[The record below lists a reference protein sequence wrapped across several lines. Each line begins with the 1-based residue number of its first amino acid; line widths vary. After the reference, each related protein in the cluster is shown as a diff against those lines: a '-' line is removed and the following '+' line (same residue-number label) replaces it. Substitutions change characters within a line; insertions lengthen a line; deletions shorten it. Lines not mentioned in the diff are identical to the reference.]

1 MILTRVQKNSM
12 TTPSYPRNRVSG
24 TLGDLQTKPGLILL
38 LMAVFGLGI
47 YANALD
53 NGFHYDDEHHI
64 VYNPHIRGLKNI
76 PSFFIDPGTF
86 SSMVPETDPGMYRP
100 LLMVSHVLNYAVG
113 GLHPSGYHLVNLIF
127 HVGSSFL
134 VFLILR
140 ELLSG
145 RRVRSLSPDFAALA
159 AGLIFLAHPF
169 HSEGVDYI
177 SARSSVMS
185 AFFFFLSFW
194 CWVKYRSADL
204 HPHPGTRYYL
214 ASLSVFV
221 LALFT
226 KEGVISFLLVLWLYD
241 YFLKSPSA
249 WEGGWKATLPYLP
262 YLLIISGYLGFR
274 RFLFG
279 GTLPDT
285 AFHQFW
291 ENLLA
296 QPKVLTGY
304 LRFLVFPSGLTIDHT
319 ITAGGWLD
327 PGTILSA
334 AILLAGLAL
343 GVWGFSRKQGVWP
356 VVAFFQFW
364 FFIVLL
370 PTTLIS
376 LNVAFQENRGYLAG
390 VGFSVGLGLV
400 LAAVHS
406 KMERAAIPI
415 LVILLLLYGGM
426 TIRQNMNWENDKTLW
441 SDAVEKNP
449 MSAIAHSNLGR
460 TYLRAGDLD
469 PAEKELRQALD
480 LRKRFPWL
488 VYFHIRHDLAEVYFR
503 KGSFDQAERNMKEVI
518 RLDPGDPYYR
528 IQLAKIYI
536 AMKDWPRAEGTIQD
550 LLKMK
555 PDDPDALTRLGV
567 LYMLQERSGEA
578 IAAFRR
584 ALIDPACPRREEI
597 QAFIAQ
603 LEGKI
608 R

>member
-1 MILTRVQKNSM
+1 M
-12 TTPSYPRNRVSG
+12 
-24 TLGDLQTKPGLILL
+24 L

-100 LLMVSHVLNYAVG
+100 LLLVSHVLNYAVG

-194 CWVKYRSADL
+194 CWLKYRSADL

-249 WEGGWKATLPYLP
+249 WEGGWKAALPYLP
-262 YLLIISGYLGFR
+262 FMLILSGYMGIR
-274 RFLFG
+274 GFLFG
-279 GTLPDT
+279 GTVPDT
-285 AFHQFW
+285 AFHRFW
-291 ENLLA
+291 ENLA
-296 QPKVLTGY
+296 VQPKVLIGY
-304 LRFLVFPSGLTIDHT
+304 LRLLFFPSGLTIDHT
-319 ITAGGWLD
+319 LKAGAGFLD
-327 PGTILSA
+327 PGTIFSA
-334 AILLAGLAL
+334 AILFTGIAL
-343 GVWGFSRKQGVWP
+343 GVWGFSRKKGVWP
-356 VVAFFQFW
+356 VLSFFLFW
-364 FFIVLL
+364 FFVVLL
-370 PTTLIS
+370 PTTLVS

-390 VGFSVGLGLV
+390 VGFAVGMGVAFSAVHSRSKHLAFPI
-400 LAAVHS
+400 LAAV
-406 KMERAAIPI
+406 
-415 LVILLLLYGGM
+415 LFLYGGM
-426 TIRQNMNWENDKTLW
+426 TFNQNRVWENDRTLW

-449 MSAIAHSNLGR
+449 RSAIAHSNLGR
-460 TYLRAGDLD
+460 VYLREGDLD
-469 PAEKELRQALD
+469 HAEKELRQALD
-480 LRKRFPWL
+480 LEERFPYL
-488 VYFHIRHDLAEVYFR
+488 
-503 KGSFDQAERNMKEVI
+503 
-518 RLDPGDPYYR
+518 
-528 IQLAKIYI
+528 
-536 AMKDWPRAEGTIQD
+536 
-550 LLKMK
+550 
-555 PDDPDALTRLGV
+555 
-567 LYMLQERSGEA
+567 
-578 IAAFRR
+578 
-584 ALIDPACPRREEI
+584 
-597 QAFIAQ
+597 
-603 LEGKI
+603 
-608 R
+608 